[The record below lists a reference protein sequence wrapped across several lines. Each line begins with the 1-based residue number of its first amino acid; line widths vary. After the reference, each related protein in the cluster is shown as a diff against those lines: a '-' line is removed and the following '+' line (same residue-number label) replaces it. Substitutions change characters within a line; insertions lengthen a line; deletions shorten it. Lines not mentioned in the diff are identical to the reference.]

1 MKKIVALGLVL
12 TVSMFSLTGCGSHSD
27 YVTQVNAS
35 NTQMME
41 IWKASEASRMEENRL
56 RLQALSMAM
65 SKAALTPDSGD
76 DVAIAM
82 SFAYASQQKRIDL
95 PQIARV
101 ERPNDFVDGIKAS
114 VPFLATLAPWFGVA
128 WMADSMANSAG
139 THYNIGGNS
148 NNVGSSVQ
156 GSYSPLTGGE
166 GSTSYSP
173 VIASPTTTDV
183 VPYPL
188 TPDTL

>member
-12 TVSMFSLTGCGSHSD
+12 TISMFSLTGCGSHSD

-35 NTQMME
+35 NIQMME
-41 IWKASEASRMEENRL
+41 IWKSSEAYRVEESRL
-56 RLQALSMAM
+56 RLQALSIAM
-65 SKAALTPDSGD
+65 NQAALTPDSGD

-95 PQIARV
+95 PQMAKV

-114 VPFLATLAPWFGVA
+114 VPFLATLAPWFGMA
-128 WMADSMANSAG
+128 WMADSAG
-139 THYNIGGNS
+139 THYNIGGDS

-173 VIASPTTTDV
+173 VISSPTTEV

-188 TPDTL
+188 TPETL